1 MAVSSVAD
9 LTVEELRELIRET
22 VSQTIVEVLGDPD
35 KGMELREDVKERL
48 ERSLAMMQAGEK
60 TIPAHQVAAR
70 LGLEW

>member
-9 LTVEELRELIRET
+9 LTVEELKELIRET
-22 VSQTIVEVLGDPD
+22 VSQTIVEMLGDPD
-35 KGMELREDVKERL
+35 KEMELREEVKERL
-48 ERSLAMMQAGEK
+48 ERSLAMVQADGK